1 MVFPSVAEVLS
12 IKEAVIKDDAPR
24 HTAQT
29 EAHKILRKSPK
40 LFGTQAGIAAAFDVE
55 VAFEYAFGIDRVV
68 AVEGC
73 FVMVV
78 RAEVFEGAHHG
89 EYLGIGG
96 GDQGLFGL
104 VGKDVFALGVDHQ
117 HTQGGALEFGI
128 AKDLGYLFL
137 EGLEG
142 VVFDGRNGRKED
154 LERGRWCGME
164 GQREKKQTAQEAGY

>member
-1 MVFPSVAEVLS
+1 MVNILVL
-12 IKEAVIKDDAPR
+12 EAVIKVCSAWR
-24 HTAQT
+24 
-29 EAHKILRKSPK
+29 EMML
-40 LFGTQAGIAAAFDVE
+40 V
-55 VAFEYAFGIDRVV
+55 
-68 AVEGC
+68 C
-73 FVMVV
+73 
-78 RAEVFEGAHHG
+78 
-89 EYLGIGG
+89 LGN
-96 GDQGLFGL
+96 
-104 VGKDVFALGVDHQ
+104 VDHQ